1 METNTGEFMLSA
13 RDRPENNSDPD
24 LTAANSEMI
33 YRVFYSKGM
42 RHTVCQTN
50 RLILKTG
57 ILAKLK
63 AIAQTSALLA
73 GFAMVAMVEVTLDN
87 VWIN

>member
-1 METNTGEFMLSA
+1 MRVFRMETNTGEFMLSA

-42 RHTVCQTN
+42 PN
-50 RLILKTG
+50 ESID
-57 ILAKLK
+57 
-63 AIAQTSALLA
+63 
-73 GFAMVAMVEVTLDN
+73 F
-87 VWIN
+87 

>member
-42 RHTVCQTN
+42 LNKSVVF
-50 RLILKTG
+50 KTG

-87 VWIN
+87 VWIH